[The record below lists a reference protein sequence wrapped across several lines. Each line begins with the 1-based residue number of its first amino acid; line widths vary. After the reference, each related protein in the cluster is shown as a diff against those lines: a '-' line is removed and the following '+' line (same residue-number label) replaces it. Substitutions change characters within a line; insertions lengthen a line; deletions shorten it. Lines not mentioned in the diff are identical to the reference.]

1 MIEAVRRLS
10 LGLVLIAL
18 SGAVLLYSDRGSR
31 RSAKGGRSAG
41 QPIRVA
47 LVQHA
52 SLIVLEDGADG
63 VVEALAARGYEEGG
77 RIRLKRFNAE
87 GDLGTANTIAQE
99 VTGGGYDLVIS
110 LSTPSLQTVA
120 NANKT
125 GSRTRHVFGL
135 VTDPFGLGVGISAT
149 NHLQHPPYMTGYGSM
164 QPVEN
169 TLRIAKAM
177 RPELRRLGLVWNA
190 AEANSVAQ
198 TVIGRRVCKELGIE
212 LVEANADS
220 STAAVEAA
228 ASLLARGIEA
238 LWLSG
243 DITVST
249 ASEALLMTAR
259 RAGIPAFT
267 CVPPNV
273 QLGAMFD
280 LGANYREVGRSV
292 GQLAAEVL
300 DGRDPATI
308 PVENFV
314 PETFLVNETVLP
326 SLRQRWVFPP
336 EIRARATGWITATAT
351 NLPAPR
357 MVHRAAP
364 REVSPKA
371 VPGRQYRIGL
381 AYFAPEAGAELCM
394 KGLFDGLRA
403 LGYEEGRNLTVQRTH
418 AQGEIAN
425 IPAILQTL
433 DAAEVDLIVPMTTPV
448 IAGACAVVKQKPVV
462 LTYCFDP
469 LAAGVGTSFTN
480 HLPFMTG
487 VGCFPPVPEMVDA
500 IRRTLPRAT
509 SIGTL
514 YNASEANSTKV
525 VGIARGLFK
534 AKRLELVE
542 VTVGTSADVFQAA
555 QALVSRGVDAIYVP
569 GDNTVLQGFEAVAT
583 VAGEARLP
591 VFVDDPEMAKRGA
604 TACVG
609 LGFHAPGLA
618 AATPVG
624 RVLNG
629 EKPAGI
635 PLVNVS
641 DPVVWLEVSK
651 AERLGI
657 RFPDD
662 LLKAF
667 GESESKSRS
676 TPASDT
682 PSTPTRSN

>member
-1 MIEAVRRLS
+1 MIEAIRRLS
-10 LGLVLIAL
+10 LGLLLISL

-31 RSAKGGRSAG
+31 RSAQGNRSAD

-52 SLIVLEDGADG
+52 SLVVLEDGADG

-77 RIRLKRFNAE
+77 RIRLRRFNAE
-87 GDLGTANTIAQE
+87 GDLGTANTIARE

-110 LSTPSLQTVA
+110 LSTPSLQTIA

-135 VTDPFGLGVGISAT
+135 VTDPYGLGVGISAT

-177 RPELRRLGLVWNA
+177 RPELRRVGLVWNA

-198 TVIGRRVCKELGIE
+198 TLIGRRVCRDLGIE

-220 STAAVEAA
+220 STAAIEAA
-228 ASLLARGIEA
+228 ASLFSRGIEA
-238 LWLSG
+238 LWMSG

-249 ASEALLMTAR
+249 ASEALLMSAR

-267 CVPPNV
+267 CLPPNV
-273 QLGAMFD
+273 QLGALFD

-292 GQLAAEVL
+292 GQLAADVL

-326 SLRQRWVFPP
+326 SLKSRWSFPADL
-336 EIRARATGWITATAT
+336 RARATGWITATAT

-357 MVHRAAP
+357 AMRRGVP
-364 REVSPKA
+364 QEVSPKA
-371 VPGRQYRIGL
+371 IPGRRYRMGL

-448 IAGACAVVKQKPVV
+448 ISGACAMVKRKPVV

-469 LAAGVGTSFTN
+469 LAAGVGTTF
-480 HLPFMTG
+480 
-487 VGCFPPVPEMVDA
+487 
-500 IRRTLPRAT
+500 
-509 SIGTL
+509 
-514 YNASEANSTKV
+514 
-525 VGIARGLFK
+525 
-534 AKRLELVE
+534 
-542 VTVGTSADVFQAA
+542 
-555 QALVSRGVDAIYVP
+555 
-569 GDNTVLQGFEAVAT
+569 
-583 VAGEARLP
+583 
-591 VFVDDPEMAKRGA
+591 
-604 TACVG
+604 
-609 LGFHAPGLA
+609 
-618 AATPVG
+618 
-624 RVLNG
+624 
-629 EKPAGI
+629 
-635 PLVNVS
+635 
-641 DPVVWLEVSK
+641 
-651 AERLGI
+651 
-657 RFPDD
+657 
-662 LLKAF
+662 
-667 GESESKSRS
+667 
-676 TPASDT
+676 
-682 PSTPTRSN
+682 

>member
-1 MIEAVRRLS
+1 MIEAIRRLS
-10 LGLVLIAL
+10 LGLLLIAL

-31 RSAKGGRSAG
+31 RSAQGNRSAD

-52 SLIVLEDGADG
+52 SLVVLEDGADG

-87 GDLGTANTIAQE
+87 GDLGTANTIARE

-110 LSTPSLQTVA
+110 LSTPSLQTIA

-135 VTDPFGLGVGISAT
+135 VTDPYGLGVGISAT
-149 NHLQHPPYMTGYGSM
+149 NPLQHPPYMTGYGSM

-177 RPELRRLGLVWNA
+177 RPELRRVGLVWNA

-198 TVIGRRVCKELGIE
+198 TLIGRRVCRDLGIE

-220 STAAVEAA
+220 STAAIEAA
-228 ASLLARGIEA
+228 ASLFSRGIEA
-238 LWLSG
+238 LWMSG

-249 ASEALLMTAR
+249 ASEALLMSAR

-267 CVPPNV
+267 CLPPNV
-273 QLGAMFD
+273 QLGALFD

-292 GQLAAEVL
+292 GQLAADVL

-326 SLRQRWVFPP
+326 SLKSRWSFPADL
-336 EIRARATGWITATAT
+336 RARATGWITATAT

-357 MVHRAAP
+357 AMRRGVP
-364 REVSPKA
+364 QEVSPKA
-371 VPGRQYRIGL
+371 IPGRRYRMGL

-448 IAGACAVVKQKPVV
+448 ISGACAMVKRKPVV

-469 LAAGVGTSFTN
+469 LAAGVGTTFTN
-480 HLPFMTG
+480 HLPFITG
-487 VGCFPPVPEMVDA
+487 VGSFPPVPELVDA
-500 IRRTLPRAT
+500 LRRTLPDAS
-509 SIGTL
+509 SIGTV

-525 VGIARGLFK
+525 VGVARGLFK
-534 AKRLELVE
+534 AKGIELAE

-555 QALVSRGVDAIYVP
+555 EALVARGVKAIYIP
-569 GDNTVLQGFEAVAT
+569 GDNTVLQGFEAVVK
-583 VAGEARLP
+583 VAQEARLP
-591 VFVDDPEMAKRGA
+591 VFVDDPDMARRGA

-609 LGFHAPGLA
+609 LGFYAPGFA
-618 AATPVG
+618 AATPIG

-641 DPVVWLEVSK
+641 DPVVWLDIPR
-651 AERLGI
+651 AQGLGI

-667 GESESKSRS
+667 GESEARTRS
-676 TPASDT
+676 VLPSAT
-682 PSTPTRSN
+682 PSSPTRSN

>member
-1 MIEAVRRLS
+1 MIEALRRLS
-10 LGLVLIAL
+10 LGILLIAL

-31 RSAKGGRSAG
+31 RSARGNRSAD

-52 SLIVLEDGADG
+52 SLVVLEDGADG
-63 VVEALAARGYEEGG
+63 VVEALAARGYHDGG
-77 RIRLKRFNAE
+77 RIQVKRFNAE
-87 GDLGTANTIAQE
+87 GDLGTANTIARE
-99 VTGGGYDLVIS
+99 AAGGGYDLVIS

-120 NANKT
+120 NANRS
-125 GSRTRHVFGL
+125 GSRTPHVFGL
-135 VTDPFGLGVGISAT
+135 VTDPYAAGVGINAT
-149 NHLQHPPYMTGYGSM
+149 NHAQHPPYMTGYGSM
-164 QPVEN
+164 QPVED
-169 TLRIAKAM
+169 TLRIAKAL
-177 RPELRRLGLVWNA
+177 RPALRRLGLVWNA

-198 TVIGRRVCKELGIE
+198 TVIGRRVCRELGIE

-238 LWLSG
+238 LWISG

-249 ASEALLMTAR
+249 ASESMIAAAR

-267 CVPPNV
+267 CLPPNV
-273 QLGAMFD
+273 QIGAMFD

-292 GQLAAEVL
+292 GQLAADVL
-300 DGRDPATI
+300 DGRSTATI

-326 SLRQRWVFPP
+326 SLKERWSFPP
-336 EIRARATGWITATAT
+336 DVRARATGWITATAT

-357 MVHRAAP
+357 VMKRATSKEA
-364 REVSPKA
+364 SPKA
-371 VPGRQYRIGL
+371 VAGRQYRIGL

-394 KGLFDGLRA
+394 KGLFDGLKA
-403 LGYEEGRNLTVQRTH
+403 QGYEEGRNLTVQRTH

-433 DAAEVDLIVPMTTPV
+433 DSAEVDLIIPMTTPV
-448 IAGACAVVKQKPVV
+448 ISGACAMVKRKPVV

-469 LAAGVGTSFTN
+469 LAAGVGTTFTN

-487 VGCFPPVPEMVDA
+487 VGSFPPVPEMVDA
-500 IRRTLPRAT
+500 IHRTLPGAS

-525 VGIARGLFK
+525 VNVARGLFK
-534 AKRLELVE
+534 AKGIELVE

-555 QALVSRGVDAIYVP
+555 EALAARGVKAFYIP
-569 GDNTVLQGFEAVAT
+569 GDNTVLQGFEAVVK
-583 VAGEARLP
+583 VAQEARLP
-591 VFVDDPEMAKRGA
+591 VFVDDPDTAHRGA

-609 LGFHAPGLA
+609 LGFYAPGFA
-618 AATPVG
+618 AATPIG

-629 EKPAGI
+629 DKPAGI
-635 PLVNVS
+635 PLLNVS
-641 DPVVWLEVSK
+641 DPVVWLDIPK
-651 AERLGI
+651 AENLGI
-657 RFPDD
+657 RFPED
-662 LLKAF
+662 LLKAY
-667 GESESKSRS
+667 GEFEAKTRS
-676 TPASDT
+676 AAASTNAEPA
-682 PSTPTRSN
+682 TRSN